1 MMNEDLQFR
10 RRIQGVMR
18 KYAREGKRFI
28 GGCCN
33 MCRGGAC
40 GGNFYQGGLS
50 VEIWRELDNQ
60 TKEAMSNIAAL
71 VDALDIGDETIILDW
86 SRAPIGAVTYAYRK
100 LDEVVSRSLRTIN
113 PDDGDKARL
122 ETLKGLLNEV
132 RPKLREIENNAELVA
147 TQSKDFNRYI
157 DYQDE
162 MKSKQRIPN
171 RDTALEDAANY
182 ARMLENLASESLS
195 ESRPGAV
202 DPGAVDDD
210 YAIPRPRRHVA
221 FFEEDDHE
229 IEDDDHEQA
238 LEEVEDR
245 WDRADVEMDL
255 LYQERDAL
263 RQVVSDMARRLEI
276 CQEDKAVLQSELVV
290 KAAATVGLPDE
301 DESETAFLM
310 RNNFT
315 NAASIFDLPD
325 EDERERAFLMRNSSV
340 NIDTVDNIFDDEDFS
355 VSERMETN
363 ASTADKQ
370 RIARRMRTRAGVPSF
385 IDVAPTTKSSALAK
399 EILEE
404 EARRKQAERDAKLT
418 AVYGRTEPRLTS
430 SANEA
435 VKWMRRGPKY
445 TSTVFEDIAP
455 VSSSRS
461 IASEIRKKDA
471 ARLAADVTV
480 VESEMNDV
488 QMAFLAN
495 CKENWRELGLK
506 GPGDCD
512 KIFGKPSKRK
522 SKASIE
528 DSAMSKKSGLTWIEH
543 VKAYAKKNKV
553 TYSEAMSLA
562 APSWRGCKKLRPC
575 PARKKVCKKT
585 PCATKRPTQRW
596 AKPAATKRRAA
607 SGSKTAAKKRTA
619 RKKAPAR
626 KRRGAGMVQ

>member
-18 KYAREGKRFI
+18 KYAREGERFI

-60 TKEAMSNIAAL
+60 TKEAMSNIADLAKE
-71 VDALDIGDETIILDW
+71 LDIGPETIILDW
-86 SRAPIGAVTYAYRK
+86 SRAPIGAVTYGYRILYMTVTRILKTTDLDNEGREK
-100 LDEVVSRSLRTIN
+100 LE
-113 PDDGDKARL
+113 A
-122 ETLKGLLNEV
+122 LKDLLTVV
-132 RPKLREIENNAELVA
+132 RPKLHEIENNAELVA

-162 MKSKQRIPN
+162 MKSKQRIPPN

-182 ARMLENLASESLS
+182 ARMLESLASESLS
-195 ESRPGAV
+195 ESRPGV
-202 DPGAVDDD
+202 V
-210 YAIPRPRRHVA
+210 
-221 FFEEDDHE
+221 
-229 IEDDDHEQA
+229 EDDDLEQEIELA
-238 LEEVEDR
+238 ENPLE
-245 WDRADVEMDL
+245 RADVEMDL

-370 RIARRMRTRAGVPSF
+370 RIARRMRTRANVPSF
-385 IDVAPTTKSSALAK
+385 IDVAPTTKATALAK

-435 VKWMRRGPKY
+435 VRWMRRGPKY

-461 IASEIRKKDA
+461 IASEISKKDA
-471 ARLAADVTV
+471 ARLAADVAV
-480 VESEMNDV
+480 VESEMNDT

-506 GPGDCD
+506 GPSDCD

-543 VKAYAKKNKV
+543 VKAYAKKNKG

-575 PARKKVCKKT
+575 PARKRVCKKT
-585 PCATKRPTQRW
+585 PCATKKPSQRW

-619 RKKAPAR
+619 KKKAPAR
-626 KRRGAGMVQ
+626 KRRGGGMVQ

>member
-1 MMNEDLQFR
+1 MADIADL
-10 RRIQGVMR
+10 
-18 KYAREGKRFI
+18 A
-28 GGCCN
+28 
-33 MCRGGAC
+33 
-40 GGNFYQGGLS
+40 
-50 VEIWRELDNQ
+50 
-60 TKEAMSNIAAL
+60 KE
-71 VDALDIGDETIILDW
+71 LDIGPETIILDW
-86 SRAPIGAVTYAYRK
+86 SRAPIGAVTYGYRILYTTVTRILKTTDLDNEDREK
-100 LDEVVSRSLRTIN
+100 LE
-113 PDDGDKARL
+113 A
-122 ETLKGLLNEV
+122 LKDLLTVV
-132 RPKLREIENNAELVA
+132 RPKLHKIENNAELVA

-182 ARMLENLASESLS
+182 ARMLESLASESLS
-195 ESRPGAV
+195 ESRPGVV
-202 DPGAVDDD
+202 DPGVVDDD
-210 YAIPRPRRHVA
+210 YAILGPRRRKSVVP
-221 FFEEDDHE
+221 
-229 IEDDDHEQA
+229 IEDDDLEQEIELA
-238 LEEVEDR
+238 ENPLE
-245 WDRADVEMDL
+245 RADVEMDL

-315 NAASIFDLPD
+315 NVASIFDLPD

-370 RIARRMRTRAGVPSF
+370 RIARRMRTRANVPSF
-385 IDVAPTTKSSALAK
+385 IDVAPTTKATALAK

-435 VKWMRRGPKY
+435 VRWMRRGPKY

-461 IASEIRKKDA
+461 IASEISKKDA
-471 ARLAADVTV
+471 ARLAADVAV
-480 VESEMNDV
+480 VESEMNDT

-575 PARKKVCKKT
+575 PARKRVCKKT

>member
-1 MMNEDLQFR
+1 MMNKDLQFR

-18 KYAREGKRFI
+18 KYAREGERFI

-60 TKEAMSNIAAL
+60 TKEAMSNIADLAKE
-71 VDALDIGDETIILDW
+71 LDIGPETIILDW
-86 SRAPIGAVTYAYRK
+86 SRAPIGAVTYGYRILYTTVTRILKTTDLDNEDREK
-100 LDEVVSRSLRTIN
+100 LE
-113 PDDGDKARL
+113 A
-122 ETLKGLLNEV
+122 LKDLLTVV
-132 RPKLREIENNAELVA
+132 RPKLHEIENNAELVA

-182 ARMLENLASESLS
+182 ARMLESLASESLS
-195 ESRPGAV
+195 ESRPGVV
-202 DPGAVDDD
+202 DPGVVDDD
-210 YAIPRPRRHVA
+210 YAILGPRRRKSVVL
-221 FFEEDDHE
+221 
-229 IEDDDHEQA
+229 IEDDDLEQEIELA
-238 LEEVEDR
+238 ENPLE
-245 WDRADVEMDL
+245 RAGVEMDL

-310 RNNFT
+310 RNNYT

-370 RIARRMRTRAGVPSF
+370 RIARRMRTRASVPSF

-435 VKWMRRGPKY
+435 VRWMRRGPKY
-445 TSTVFEDIAP
+445 TSTVFEDVAP

-471 ARLAADVTV
+471 ARLAADVAV
-480 VESEMNDV
+480 VETEMNDA
-488 QMAFLAN
+488 QLAFLAN

-528 DSAMSKKSGLTWIEH
+528 DSAMSKKLGTTWVKH
-543 VKAYAKKNKV
+543 VKAYAKKHNV
-553 TYSEAMSLA
+553 TYSAAMSLA
-562 APSWRGCKKLRPC
+562 GPSWRGCKVARPC
-575 PARKKVCKKT
+575 PARKKVCRKT
-585 PCATKRPTQRW
+585 PCATKKPSQRW

-619 RKKAPAR
+619 KKKAPAR